1 MSFLLQNQ
9 IWFLGTLL
17 LHGLG
22 LTLLAW
28 GGRWLFGLELVDLRF
43 ALILGLSYSTAIAL
57 LIQPGRLRGAKLLE
71 TSRLLVLPLIVSIS
85 LTRIIYPQL
94 APIDGVVSL
103 PGCIFLGLISTLGCQ
118 RLSSSAGFRRILPG
132 DDQPRVLLVGA
143 NQRTDQ
149 VFEQSEVSVGSRPL
163 VVGCLDDDGDRVSG
177 VWRHLGPVSELD
189 RVLREQ
195 VVDEVWIHLP
205 MRSQYGVVE
214 SAVET
219 CRTFGV
225 PARFESI
232 PFRGGE
238 GLSRDEQGRQL
249 DAVYQTTVSGE
260 PLRLFVKRM
269 IDVLGASIALVLFSP
284 LLIVSM
290 ALVKI
295 SSRGPVFYKQVRV
308 GLRGREFTL
317 YKLRTMRS
325 DAEKLQTRIQHLNE
339 SDGPVFKVR
348 EDPRITTVGR
358 WMRRTSIDELPQLI
372 NVLRGEMSLVG
383 PRPAR
388 PGEVRRYESWHHH
401 RLAMKPGITCSWQV
415 SGRSNLPF
423 ETWVKLDLEYTRTWT
438 IRGDFILLL
447 KTIPAVLS
455 MRGAW

>member
-1 MSFLLQNQ
+1 MTSAPTRSHCRSPKLLQPNRSE
-9 IWFLGTLL
+9 FD
-17 LHGLG
+17 
-22 LTLLAW
+22 LA
-28 GGRWLFGLELVDLRF
+28 
-43 ALILGLSYSTAIAL
+43 ALA
-57 LIQPGRLRGAKLLE
+57 
-71 TSRLLVLPLIVSIS
+71 
-85 LTRIIYPQL
+85 
-94 APIDGVVSL
+94 
-103 PGCIFLGLISTLGCQ
+103 
-118 RLSSSAGFRRILPG
+118 
-132 DDQPRVLLVGA
+132 
-143 NQRTDQ
+143 
-149 VFEQSEVSVGSRPL
+149 EQSEVSVGSRPL

-238 GLSRDEQGRQL
+238 GLSRDEQGRRL
-249 DAVYQTTVSGE
+249 GAVYQTTVSGE

-269 IDVLGASIALVLFSP
+269 IDVIGASIALVLFSP

-348 EDPRITTVGR
+348 EDPRI
-358 WMRRTSIDELPQLI
+358 
-372 NVLRGEMSLVG
+372 RGIRV
-383 PRPAR
+383 
-388 PGEVRRYESWHHH
+388 VR
-401 RLAMKPGITCSWQV
+401 
-415 SGRSNLPF
+415 
-423 ETWVKLDLEYTRTWT
+423 KL
-438 IRGDFILLL
+438 G
-447 KTIPAVLS
+447 
-455 MRGAW
+455 